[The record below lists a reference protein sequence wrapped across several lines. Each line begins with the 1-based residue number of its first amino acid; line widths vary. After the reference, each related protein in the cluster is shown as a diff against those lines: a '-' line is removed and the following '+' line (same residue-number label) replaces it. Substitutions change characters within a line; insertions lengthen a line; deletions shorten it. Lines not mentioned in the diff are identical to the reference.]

1 MAGNLRRAW
10 ERFAYRATRWTGRP
24 SAFGLAVAIVL
35 VWLATGPIFRFS
47 DTWQLVINTGTTV
60 VTFLMVFLIQHAQNK
75 DTRAM
80 ELKLNELVAAVEGA
94 SNRLIDVEELSEEE
108 LDVLQDHYRKLV
120 AMAKREASLGA
131 SHSIEEAEIRH
142 ATKRDFRR
150 RSRRPDALE

>member
-1 MAGNLRRAW
+1 MASNLRRAW
-10 ERFAYRATRWTGRP
+10 EHSARQATLWTGRP
-24 SAFGLAVAIVL
+24 SAFGIAAAIIV
-35 VWLATGPIFRFS
+35 VWLVTGPIFRFS

-94 SNRLIDVEELSEEE
+94 SNTLIDVEELSEEE

-120 AMAKREASLGA
+120 AMAKRDASLRT

-142 ATKRDFRR
+142 ETKRTLRR
-150 RSRRPDALE
+150 RSRGRDALE

>member
-1 MAGNLRRAW
+1 MDRNLRHAW
-10 ERFAYRATRWTGRP
+10 EKFARQATQWTGRP
-24 SAFGLAVAIVL
+24 SAFGIAVAIIL
-35 VWLATGPIFRFS
+35 VWLVTGPIFRFS
-47 DTWQLVINTGTTV
+47 NTWQLVINTGTTV
-60 VTFLMVFLIQHAQNK
+60 VTFLMVFLIQHSQNK

-120 AMAKREASLGA
+120 AMAKREASLGT

-142 ATKRDFRR
+142 ATKRNFRR
-150 RSRRPDALE
+150 RSRRSDALE